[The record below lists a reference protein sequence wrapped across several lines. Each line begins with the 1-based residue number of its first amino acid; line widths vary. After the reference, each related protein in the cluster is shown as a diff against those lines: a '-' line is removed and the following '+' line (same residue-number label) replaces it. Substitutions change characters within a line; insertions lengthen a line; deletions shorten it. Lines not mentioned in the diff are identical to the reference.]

1 MINKFYEKLK
11 QFIKKNY
18 LYLSLYAVLIATLLF
33 PLPYYIYNGGG
44 IINIDEKINIE
55 NSNTNKGT
63 FNMCYVSEIKAT
75 IPSYFLAKI
84 FSDWDISPKEDV
96 ALSNKETDT
105 DVYNRDRIM
114 LNDANVNA
122 IHNAY
127 LKANKTFKIT
137 DTYNYVIYI
146 SDAAKTTLKIGDIIE
161 KVDNEKIN
169 SLDDLKDIVSKKQ
182 VGDIINFQVKRNNK
196 IKNCTSEVVE
206 SNKIKQ
212 IGISVQTAY
221 NYETSPK
228 IELNFSKNESGPS
241 GGLMLTL
248 SIYNHLI
255 DKDLTNGMKIA
266 GTGTI
271 DWDGNVGSI
280 GGVKYK
286 LAGAVKSKADIFLVP
301 NGENYKEAI
310 RLKEKKK
317 YNIKIIGISTFNEA
331 LEKLEEMVK

>member
-1 MINKFYEKLK
+1 MINKFYENLK

-44 IINIDEKINIE
+44 IINIDERINIE

-127 LKANKTFKIT
+127 LKANKTFNIT

-146 SDAAKTTLKIGDIIE
+146 SDDAKTTLKIGDIIE

-182 VGDIINFQVKRNNK
+182 VGDITNFQVKRNNK

-317 YNIKIIGISTFNEA
+317 YNIKIIGVSTFNEA